1 MNHPICITKT
11 TKMEEQIMKTI
22 IEIDKKYH
30 EKMPLEKKTEFL
42 FEYKSK
48 LYDNTLDDNYHTLK
62 RNLGFAW
69 FDRILR
75 DCQQGNCPRYFSN
88 DIFYALTD
96 MSLEGYALQKAYHFS
111 NAGVGINDNERYF
124 KALGEI
130 NNVLVCKKEPKLN
143 VNLFNQDSRQVYY
156 KTEKKSAFYQS
167 ARLRKAYWNYLKEY
181 PNNDEIE
188 DYFFTCGFIDKVHR
202 IYNKKKCTSEH
213 FEKYKEILSESL
225 HIANPLD
232 LYRLCIIRK
241 KARIN

>member
-1 MNHPICITKT
+1 
-11 TKMEEQIMKTI
+11 MKPI
-22 IEIDKKYH
+22 IEIDTKYL

-42 FEYKSK
+42 SEYKSK

-69 FDRILR
+69 FDRMLG
-75 DCQQGNCPRYFSN
+75 DCRQGNCPGYFSN

-96 MSLEGYALQKAYHFS
+96 MSLEGYVLQKAYHFS
-111 NAGVGINDNERYF
+111 DTGVGINDNERYF

-130 NNVLVCKKEPKLN
+130 NTVLACKKEPKLN
-143 VNLFNQDSRQVYY
+143 INLFNQDSRQVYY

-167 ARLRKAYWNYLKEY
+167 ARLRKAYWKYLKEY

-188 DYFFTCGFIDKVHR
+188 DYFSTCGFIDKVHG
-202 IYNKKKCTSEH
+202 IYNKKRCTSQD
-213 FEKYKEILSESL
+213 FETYKEILSENL
-225 HIANPLD
+225 DIANPLD

-241 KARIN
+241 KARAKFRR